1 MALVE
6 EKEPWEEQALYIRVT
21 NWAAPSRHS
30 DTQRL
35 HGSQAT
41 GNNLLYE
48 IFITL
53 SQLVRQPYLMS

>member
-6 EKEPWEEQALYIRVT
+6 EKEPREEQALYIRVT
-21 NWAAPSRHS
+21 NWATASRHS

-41 GNNLLYE
+41 GNNPLFENNNFY
-48 IFITL
+48 
-53 SQLVRQPYLMS
+53 